1 MFVLEVAALIAA
13 WVATAATGDYRWLIP
28 VAAVA
33 FIRTQAIV
41 VQPDAFMQS
50 FPDLVVLLL
59 LIAPL
64 PALAITAQRRENR
77 ALAE

>member
-1 MFVLEVAALIAA
+1 MA
-13 WVATAATGDYRWLIP
+13 DP

-41 VQPDAFMQS
+41 IQPQGFMQS
-50 FPDLVVLLL
+50 LPNLVVLVL

-64 PALAITAQRRENR
+64 PVLAITAQRRQGQ
-77 ALAE
+77 ALAQ